1 MFQGGSGKLVGA
13 PTVLNI
19 GVAGRGVNIGVAV
32 IRGLTS
38 RSAGAD
44 ECLRVQQGIIP

>member
-1 MFQGGSGKLVGA
+1 MGV

-19 GVAGRGVNIGVAV
+19 GVAGRGVNFGVTPNRV
-32 IRGLTS
+32 LTS